1 MEWLEASITV
11 DNEAAE
17 AAAEVLSRYAHRG
30 VVIEAS
36 PDGGSAGTVT
46 VRAYLPADER
56 AQANRHHIEE
66 ALWHLGQIWPI
77 PAPIFHSIAEDDWT
91 EAWKKQLRVLHVG
104 QHIVIRPSWLDYTPM
119 PDDIV
124 IQLDPGMAFGTGLHP
139 TTQLCLEALEMLV
152 QPGMDVL
159 DVGTGSGILA
169 IAAARLGA
177 RDVIAVDSDPTAVKT
192 ARENVVVNGAQ
203 EIVSV
208 LDGSL
213 DEIVGDYDAIAINIL
228 AQVIVETV
236 QHGLSARVRPGGKII
251 AAGIL
256 IDQES
261 DVAAAMDQQGL
272 TLIERRQ
279 RDDWVCL
286 VGERPYSSC
295 C

>member
-30 VVIEAS
+30 VVIEAG

-213 DEIVGDYDAIAINIL
+213 DDIVGDYDAIAINIL

>member
-1 MEWLEASITV
+1 M

-30 VVIEAS
+30 VVIEAG

-213 DEIVGDYDAIAINIL
+213 DDIVGDYDAIAINIL

>member
-1 MEWLEASITV
+1 V

-30 VVIEAS
+30 VVIEAG

-213 DEIVGDYDAIAINIL
+213 DDIVGDYDAIAINIL

>member
-17 AAAEVLSRYAHRG
+17 AVAEVLSRYAHRG
-30 VVIEAS
+30 VVIEAGLA
-36 PDGGSAGTVT
+36 GGTASAVT

-56 AQANRHHIEE
+56 VQANRRHIEE
-66 ALWHLGQIWPI
+66 ALWHLRQIWPI
-77 PAPIFHSIAEDDWT
+77 SAPVFRSVAEDDWT
-91 EAWKKQLRVLHVG
+91 EAWKRQLRVLHIG
-104 QHIVIRPSWLDYTPM
+104 QRIVIRPSWLDYTPT
-119 PDDIV
+119 PDDVV

-139 TTQLCLEALEMLV
+139 TTQLCLEALEMLI

-169 IAAARLGA
+169 IAAAKLGA
-177 RDVIAVDSDPTAVKT
+177 RRVIAVDSDPTAIKT
-192 ARENVVVNGAQ
+192 ARENVAVNGAQ

-208 LDGSL
+208 LDGSPG
-213 DEIVGDYDAIAINIL
+213 DVVGDYDAIAVNIL
-228 AQVIVETV
+228 ARVIVEMM
-236 QHGLSARVRPGGKII
+236 QRGLPACVRPGGKIV

-261 DVAAAMDQQGL
+261 DVTATMEQQGI

-286 VGERPYSSC
+286 VGERSYSSC